1 MPYPLDNPRVI
12 LESPY
17 AGIDAAAI
25 AFNVAYARACIHDS
39 LIRGEA
45 PIASHL
51 LYTQPGI
58 LNDENPGERAIG
70 IDAGHAWFRAAGAI
84 VVYTDLG
91 ITSGMRLAID
101 RAAMLDT
108 HVHYRSL
115 GDGVLELL
123 HIEHHNVFDPFP
135 AQPDTNQEK

>member
-17 AGIDAAAI
+17 AGIDA
-25 AFNVAYARACIHDS
+25 
-39 LIRGEA
+39 
-45 PIASHL
+45 
-51 LYTQPGI
+51 
-58 LNDENPGERAIG
+58 
-70 IDAGHAWFRAAGAI
+70 GHAWFRAAGAI
-84 VVYTDLG
+84 AVCTDLG
-91 ITSGMRLAID
+91 ISSGMRLAID

-123 HIEHHNVFDPFP
+123 HIENPNAFAPFP

>member
-1 MPYPLDNPRVI
+1 MPTPLDNPRVI

-17 AGIDAAAI
+17 AGDTPELVAI
-25 AFNVAYARACIHDS
+25 NVAYARACIHDS
-39 LIRGEA
+39 LLRGEA

-58 LNDENPGERAIG
+58 LDDTNPGERAIG

-91 ITSGMRLAID
+91 ISSGMQLAID

-123 HIEHHNVFDPFP
+123 HTENPNAFAPFP